1 MHQRKSKKILLYFFL
16 LFLVGSI
23 NNIDIND
30 LKFQSITDIN
40 IIGLEDKENSILLK
54 KIKDLNLK
62 SIFLINKNNLINQ
75 IESNSLV
82 EKYFIFKKYP
92 SSLNINIKK
101 TNFLARINKNGKIFV
116 LSSNGKLTKNTY
128 SSNQLPFVFGNPD
141 IVEFF
146 NIKKTIDESKISYEE
161 IKNLYF
167 FLSKRWDLE
176 LRNNIIIK
184 LSNDNTKEG
193 LKLALEFLHSNEF
206 KDIKIIDARI
216 KNQIILND

>member
-82 EKYFIFKKYP
+82 EKYFIFKRYP
-92 SSLNINIKK
+92 SSLNINIEK
-101 TNFLARINKNGKIFV
+101 TNFFC
-116 LSSNGKLTKNTY
+116 
-128 SSNQLPFVFGNPD
+128 
-141 IVEFF
+141 
-146 NIKKTIDESKISYEE
+146 
-161 IKNLYF
+161 
-167 FLSKRWDLE
+167 
-176 LRNNIIIK
+176 
-184 LSNDNTKEG
+184 
-193 LKLALEFLHSNEF
+193 
-206 KDIKIIDARI
+206 
-216 KNQIILND
+216 